1 VRGTLLARATLLAL
15 IGASA
20 LTGRALPSALSM
32 DAAPEAPLAAAK
44 GAAGSSERGL
54 SIYQR
59 GLSAS
64 GKGIEALLG
73 SGGVV
78 PATALP
84 CINCHGRDGRGK
96 PEGGVTPSNV
106 RWASLTRPYDV
117 VEESGRAHPPYTE
130 HLVGRAV
137 TMGFDAAGRKL
148 DDTMPRY
155 RFSRADLADLLAYL
169 KTLGTEEEPGLD
181 DVEIRIGMVIAATG
195 PLTPGERAAR
205 ALVGAYFESVNH
217 AGGVYGRRLAL
228 RSIEAPEEPLTRA
241 AAISAFLDR
250 ERPFALAALSLG
262 GPGEGLSALLEER
275 RVPVVG
281 AVSPAPPRAAG
292 TTPRYVFHLYSGP
305 TEQGEALAR
314 FAATMPERPK
324 RAAVVYAE
332 GSTQRE
338 TARRIAALSDGP
350 AALPMATFGVEP
362 GGGAP
367 LWSKLARDD
376 IGLIFFLGPPGEEQS
391 LWKILAHGGYRP
403 TLLSPGALAGEA
415 WVGAPATLQG
425 HLFAAYPALPSD
437 RTPEALAEA
446 LRLTRAA
453 GGTTAPRAAQL
464 DALAAAKLLVEG
476 LKRAGREL
484 HREALVDTLESLRAL
499 PTGLTP
505 PLTYG
510 PNRRI
515 GALGAYVVAVDPGG
529 KSFVPRA
536 WIPLD

>member
-1 VRGTLLARATLLAL
+1 MRGALLARATLLAL

-20 LTGRALPSALSM
+20 LTGRALPSALWM
-32 DAAPEAPLAAAK
+32 DAAPEAPLAAAPA
-44 GAAGSSERGL
+44 AAGSSERGR

-117 VEESGRAHPPYTE
+117 IEANGRAHPPYTE

-181 DVEIRIGMVIAATG
+181 DVEIRIGMVLAATG
-195 PLTPGERAAR
+195 PLAPGERAAR
-205 ALVGAYFESVNH
+205 ALVAAYFESVNH

-228 RSIEAPEEPLTRA
+228 RSIEAPEEPLERA
-241 AAISAFLDR
+241 AAVAAFLDR

-262 GPGEGLSALLEER
+262 GPGEGVSALLEER

-281 AVSPAPPRAAG
+281 AVSPAPPRAMG

-314 FAATMPERPK
+314 FAATMPTRPR
-324 RAAVVYAE
+324 RAAIVYAE
-332 GSTQRE
+332 GSTQHE
-338 TARRIAALSDGP
+338 TARRIVAHGAGP
-350 AALPMATFGVEP
+350 GALPIATFGIYP
-362 GGGAP
+362 GGGPA
-367 LWSKLARDD
+367 LWPKLSSDD
-376 IGLIFFLGPPGEEQS
+376 IGRIFFLGPPGEEQS
-391 LWKILAHGGYRP
+391 LWKLAEHGAYHP
-403 TLLSPGALAGEA
+403 DLLSPAALAGEA
-415 WVGAPATLQG
+415 WVGAPASLEG

-437 RTPEALAEA
+437 RSPEALIEA
-446 LRLTRAA
+446 RRLATAA
-453 GGTTAPRAAQL
+453 GERAEPRAGQL
-464 DALAAAKLLVEG
+464 DSLAAAKLLVEG

-484 HREALVDTLESLRAL
+484 HREALVDTLESLRAF

-515 GALGAYVVAVDPGG
+515 GALGAYVVAIDPGG

>member
-15 IGASA
+15 IGTSA
-20 LTGRALPSALSM
+20 LTGRALPSALPM
-32 DAAPEAPLAAAK
+32 DAAPEAELAAAK
-44 GAAGSSERGL
+44 GAAGSSERGR

-117 VEESGRAHPPYTE
+117 VEASGRAHPPYTE

-181 DVEIRIGMVIAATG
+181 DVEIRIGMVLAATG
-195 PLTPGERAAR
+195 PLAPGERAAR

-217 AGGVYGRRLAL
+217 AGGVYGRLLAL
-228 RSIEAPEEPLTRA
+228 RSVEAPEEPLERA

-262 GPGEGLSALLEER
+262 GPGEGVSALLEER

-281 AVSPAPPRAAG
+281 AVSPAPPRVAG
-292 TTPRYVFHLYSGP
+292 TLARYVFHLYSGP

-338 TARRIAALSDGP
+338 TARRIVAQGGGAVP
-350 AALPMATFGVEP
+350 IATFGVEP
-362 GGGAP
+362 GGAAG
-367 LWSKLARDD
+367 LWPTLARDD

-391 LWKILAHGGYRP
+391 LWKLVGHGGYRP
-403 TLLSPGALAGEA
+403 SLLSPAALAGDA
-415 WVGAPATLQG
+415 WVGAPASLEG

-437 RTPEALAEA
+437 RSPEALAEA

-453 GGTTAPRAAQL
+453 GGTTAPRAGQL
-464 DALAAAKLLVEG
+464 DALAAAMLLVEG
-476 LKRAGREL
+476 LKRSGREL

-536 WIPLD
+536 WIALD